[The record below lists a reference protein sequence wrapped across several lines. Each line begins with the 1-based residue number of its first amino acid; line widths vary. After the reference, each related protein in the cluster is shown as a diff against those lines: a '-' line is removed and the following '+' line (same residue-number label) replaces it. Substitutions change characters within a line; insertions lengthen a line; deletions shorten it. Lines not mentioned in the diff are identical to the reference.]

1 MSWWV
6 VIGLILAVALIFEFV
21 NGFHDTANAVATS
34 IATKAISPRGAL
46 LLAAGCNFV
55 GAMLSTRV
63 AATVGRGIVR
73 EECILLSVIL
83 AGVAAGLVWN
93 LLTWYLSLPTSS
105 SHALIGG
112 LAGAA
117 IAAMGFSAINWSGLL
132 KILLSLLIS
141 PVIGLCG
148 GYLFFF
154 FLHRILPDCERHNE
168 LFRRLQ
174 LASASLIALSHGSN
188 DAQKMM
194 GVITMALFSAG
205 LLPSIQVPVWVM
217 LLCAVTITLGTA
229 AGGWRIIKTLGIRLT
244 KLYPCHGFA
253 AETSSVLV
261 ISAATFL
268 GAPVST
274 THVVTTSI
282 MGVGAY
288 EGRNN
293 VSWPLATGILLAWLL
308 TLPLSGLLAAGFYH
322 LMTALFV

>member
-1 MSWWV
+1 M
-6 VIGLILAVALIFEFV
+6 ILVVALIFEFV

-34 IATKAISPRGAL
+34 IATKAITPRGAL

-55 GAMLSTRV
+55 GALLSTRV
-63 AATVGRGIVR
+63 ATTVGKGIVN

-83 AGVAAGLVWN
+83 AGLLAGLVWN
-93 LLTWYLSLPTSS
+93 LITWYLSLPTSS

-117 IAAMGFSAINWSGLL
+117 MAAMGGSAINWTGLL
-132 KILLSLLIS
+132 KILGSLLIS
-141 PVIGLCG
+141 PVAGLCC

-154 FLHRILPDCERHNE
+154 LLHYFFPDCKRHNE
-168 LFRRLQ
+168 IFRRIQ
-174 LASASLIALSHGSN
+174 LVSASLIALSHGSN

-194 GVITMALFSAG
+194 GIITMALFSTG
-205 LLPSIQVPVWVM
+205 IIPTIKVPVWVM

-229 AGGWRIIKTLGIRLT
+229 AGGWRIIRTLGIRLT
-244 KLYPCHGFA
+244 KLQACHGFA

-274 THVVTTSI
+274 THVVATSI

-288 EGRNN
+288 EGKKN
-293 VSWPLATGILLAWLL
+293 VSWPLASEILLAWLL
-308 TLPLSGLLAAGFYH
+308 TLPLCGILAAGFYH
-322 LMTALFV
+322 LLTLVG